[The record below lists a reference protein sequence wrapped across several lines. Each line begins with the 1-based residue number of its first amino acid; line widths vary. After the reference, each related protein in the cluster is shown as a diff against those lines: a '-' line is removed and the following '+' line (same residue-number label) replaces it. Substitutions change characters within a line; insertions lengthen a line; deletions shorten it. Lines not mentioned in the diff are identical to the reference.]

1 MAFKYA
7 QVLKLHEDQEH
18 ALPVRLEEPYLTEE
32 VALGDA
38 DVLLDALLLSNGHL
52 RSGHTGETR

>member
-1 MAFKYA
+1 MCTLLRVQASRRGELDLA
-7 QVLKLHEDQEH
+7 
-18 ALPVRLEEPYLTEE
+18 EE
-32 VALGDA
+32 VALGNT